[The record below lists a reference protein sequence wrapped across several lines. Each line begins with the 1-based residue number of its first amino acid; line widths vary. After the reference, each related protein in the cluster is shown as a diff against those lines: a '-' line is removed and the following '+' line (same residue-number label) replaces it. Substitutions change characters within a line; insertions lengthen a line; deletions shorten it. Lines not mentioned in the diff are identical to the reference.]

1 MRSLI
6 AIAALTVC
14 SEVWPQDWHPAK
26 FYFAGECYMAYVLC
40 GSNEGRS
47 DKVNAEAKRQ
57 ALMADSKEEVW
68 SLTSMYRQGQKDMSD
83 RLFRR
88 ASDPEIKQR
97 ALTKIVEGNC
107 HRFLTD

>member
-6 AIAALTVC
+6 AIAALTFC
-14 SEVWPQDWHPAK
+14 SEVWPQDWHPVK
-26 FYFAGECYMAYVLC
+26 FYSAGECCMAYVLC

-47 DKVNAEAKRQ
+47 DKVYAEARRQ
-57 ALMADSKEEVW
+57 ALMADSKEKVW
-68 SLTSMYRQGQKDMSD
+68 QLTAMYKNGEREMSD
-83 RLFRR
+83 RLLWR
-88 ASDPEIKQR
+88 ASDPEVKQR